1 MNTPQFKNISLLKN
15 ANHHL
20 TMQRCNK
27 TSLHKKTQDLW
38 NIVKEGMTV
47 QLDLPSIH
55 NSVNGIE
62 HEGSKFITSSP
73 EFCTGLKTH
82 NTTS

>member
-1 MNTPQFKNISLLKN
+1 MLQNFV
-15 ANHHL
+15 
-20 TMQRCNK
+20 
-27 TSLHKKTQDLW
+27 KKTQDLW

-47 QLDLPSIH
+47 QLDLPSIYNSVH
-55 NSVNGIE
+55 NSIE
-62 HEGSKFITSSP
+62 HEGSKFINSSP